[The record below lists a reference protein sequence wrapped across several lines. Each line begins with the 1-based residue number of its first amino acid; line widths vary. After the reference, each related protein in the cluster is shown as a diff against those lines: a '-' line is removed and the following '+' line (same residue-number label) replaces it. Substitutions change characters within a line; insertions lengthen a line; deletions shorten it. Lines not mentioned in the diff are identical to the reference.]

1 MKIKLSGAK
10 NQKHLRSERT
20 KRSLDKSTLYGL
32 NRKRRDNNFK
42 GKGRKDIELQQ
53 WMSEMNNVIKSD
65 ADQNNKM
72 RTYRKFKTLIENH
85 KCEDYLRQ
93 ITNTRHRI
101 SLTKLKQPQTRH
113 RDGLILK
120 TL

>member
-1 MKIKLSGAK
+1 M
-10 NQKHLRSERT
+10 
-20 KRSLDKSTLYGL
+20 
-32 NRKRRDNNFK
+32 
-42 GKGRKDIELQQ
+42 ELQQ
-53 WMSEMNNVIKSD
+53 WMSELNNVIKSD

-113 RDGLILK
+113 RDGLIRK